1 MILLNPGGASQKC
14 SRCRVVPKFLSE
26 RVHQCLK
33 CGLTLDRDIN
43 AARNILKAGLEQSHA
58 ETEPPACQKDKQ
70 V

>member
-14 SRCRVVPKFLSE
+14 SRCGVVPKFLSE

-58 ETEPPACQKDKQ
+58 E
-70 V
+70 

>member
-1 MILLNPGGASQKC
+1 M
-14 SRCRVVPKFLSE
+14 VPKFLSE